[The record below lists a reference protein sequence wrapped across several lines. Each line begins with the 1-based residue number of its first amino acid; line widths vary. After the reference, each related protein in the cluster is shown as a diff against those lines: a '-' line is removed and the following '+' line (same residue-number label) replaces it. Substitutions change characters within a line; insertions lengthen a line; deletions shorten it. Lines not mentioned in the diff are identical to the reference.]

1 MHTLIIICKMRNEI
15 VIIPPSVLTI
25 TSLQSNMS
33 ACQLLLLPCDI
44 ISDVS
49 SCLVLLVAGP
59 IGTGNV
65 PILHNPFLKSPFLLS
80 CSLKGNFIDLLC
92 SVIRMTIAA
101 GC

>member
-33 ACQLLLLPCDI
+33 ACQLLLPCDI
-44 ISDVS
+44 ISDIS
-49 SCLVLLVAGP
+49 SCLVLPVAGP

-65 PILHNPFLKSPFLLS
+65 PTLHNPFLKSPFLLS